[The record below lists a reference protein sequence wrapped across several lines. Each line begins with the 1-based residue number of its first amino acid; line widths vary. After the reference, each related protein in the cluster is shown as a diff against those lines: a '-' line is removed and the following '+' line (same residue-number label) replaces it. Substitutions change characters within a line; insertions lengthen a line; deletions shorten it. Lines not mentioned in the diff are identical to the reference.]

1 MCIKAYNIYYAK
13 RATWNGI
20 SLNSK
25 TRMETSG
32 KNDDE
37 WSSGDGDDEKRKIY
51 DNLNNNLQKASP
63 NRNVKKDL
71 DAIEN
76 DQNFEHD
83 KKVCNIIVE
92 FKE

>member
-1 MCIKAYNIYYAK
+1 
-13 RATWNGI
+13 
-20 SLNSK
+20 
-25 TRMETSG
+25 METSG

-83 KKVCNIIVE
+83 KKVCNIIVQ